1 MTKRALPKAASS
13 QEPRLPYR
21 EPVILVKAV
30 EIVAQLMVLSAVAG
44 FLFLTF
50 YISRFSLNL
59 VHDSVV
65 SASEIL
71 RTSSLT
77 PIMTMLND
85 WENISSD
92 GKGQGSEY
100 PKTDI
105 YMGSSDADP
114 SPAYQEAD
122 NMFPH
127 CPNQSPRLVIIG
139 ATWGGVS
146 VTDDIRAMVA
156 SDDSIT
162 FDMYNLHK
170 VLTPDPAYGT
180 VKTLTVLFQFEGLN
194 NNGGVHL
201 INIPEH
207 TSILSISADKHAD
220 PKEQKPA
227 EKMSQFAQTINRP
240 WRTGLPYNGSVE
252 ILAALYGPERIETP
266 SVLQELAKFFE
277 GRRGQIRMTN
287 AFWKKDTWPGVRKS
301 WTVYFRFADSKR
313 IQVVTGMEDGALEV
327 PWGRF

>member
-1 MTKRALPKAASS
+1 
-13 QEPRLPYR
+13 
-21 EPVILVKAV
+21 
-30 EIVAQLMVLSAVAG
+30 
-44 FLFLTF
+44 
-50 YISRFSLNL
+50 
-59 VHDSVV
+59 
-65 SASEIL
+65 
-71 RTSSLT
+71 
-77 PIMTMLND
+77 MTMLND

-100 PKTDI
+100 PKTDT
-105 YMGSSDADP
+105 YMGSSDADS
-114 SPAYQEAD
+114 SPAYQEVEHHD
-122 NMFPH
+122 NMFLH
-127 CPNQSPRLVIIG
+127 LPNQPPQLVIIG

-156 SDDSIT
+156 SDDSII
-162 FDMYNLHK
+162 FDMYNLYN

-180 VKTLTVLFQFEGLN
+180 VKTLTVLYQFVGLN

-201 INIPEH
+201 LNVAEH
-207 TSILSISADKHAD
+207 TAVLSVRADKHTEST
-220 PKEQKPA
+220 EQEVA
-227 EKMSQFAQTINRP
+227 EETSDFVQTIHRP
-240 WRTGLPYNGSVE
+240 WRTGLFYNGSVE

>member
-1 MTKRALPKAASS
+1 
-13 QEPRLPYR
+13 
-21 EPVILVKAV
+21 
-30 EIVAQLMVLSAVAG
+30 
-44 FLFLTF
+44 
-50 YISRFSLNL
+50 
-59 VHDSVV
+59 
-65 SASEIL
+65 
-71 RTSSLT
+71 
-77 PIMTMLND
+77 MTMLKD

-92 GKGQGSEY
+92 GKDQGSEY

-114 SPAYQEAD
+114 SPAYQEAGHHD

-127 CPNQSPRLVIIG
+127 HPKQSPRLMIIG

-162 FDMYNLHK
+162 FDMCNIWK
-170 VLTPDPAYGT
+170 VLTPDPAYGAT
-180 VKTLTVLFQFEGLN
+180 KTLTVLYQFEGLN
-194 NNGGVHL
+194 NNAGVHL
-201 INIPEH
+201 LNIPEH
-207 TSILSISADKHAD
+207 TVVLSIRADKDAD
-220 PKEQKPA
+220 AREQKPA
-227 EKMSQFAQTINRP
+227 EEMSQFAQTINRP